1 MSLSKRLT
9 LHFVLHFILMLCF
22 ILLFILGSFV
32 FLSLLIL
39 ESEMKSDFSRVSEE
53 YLDLNITI
61 KNDKAVI
68 NENIKESIQK
78 KGGWLQVVDS
88 KGYVIGEYNTPK
100 ELPKRYSFTDILSMD
115 LNNFRIH
122 YWILEKENSSEV
134 TIIYGE
140 PLKSKQILNTLLR
153 SNSFPNI
160 NTDFKEYLVKND
172 AWIQIYDASGNVV
185 YSYHAPPNL
194 KFTYTEILSM
204 KKRPWNSKVDISSY
218 YFKEKDRIFLVGTYN
233 PYYSPD
239 HITDS
244 IISASFLKSF
254 LIVFGTLIVFAII
267 ISIWYGKK
275 FGKPLLYMMKWI
287 NNMSK
292 GNFMEPK
299 DKKGRVP
306 ILNKK
311 GSLHKR
317 YKIFKEVVH
326 SLYTLSK
333 TLQQN
338 EENQR
343 RMEKTRE
350 EWITGLSHDLK
361 TPLSSLYGFSAL
373 LASNQYQW
381 SSEEIM
387 EMGRIMKEKAVYMSE
402 LIEDLNLTYRL
413 KNNALPI
420 NKEKTDI
427 VSLIKEF
434 LSTFSTTTEAK
445 DKEIYFESAQDTIFL
460 EIDLKWFMRILDN
473 LLTNAVKHNKPGTKI
488 KVKVESNHQRTIISI
503 EDNGIGMDEETVK
516 NLFNRY
522 YRGGNTQDNDSGS
535 GLGMAIAHQLVVAH
549 GGEISVESQKHVG
562 TILKII
568 FYHTNDVQKTT

>member
-1 MSLSKRLT
+1 
-9 LHFVLHFILMLCF
+9 
-22 ILLFILGSFV
+22 
-32 FLSLLIL
+32 
-39 ESEMKSDFSRVSEE
+39 MK
-53 YLDLNITI
+53 
-61 KNDKAVI
+61 
-68 NENIKESIQK
+68 
-78 KGGWLQVVDS
+78 
-88 KGYVIGEYNTPK
+88 
-100 ELPKRYSFTDILSMD
+100 
-115 LNNFRIH
+115 
-122 YWILEKENSSEV
+122 
-134 TIIYGE
+134 
-140 PLKSKQILNTLLR
+140 
-153 SNSFPNI
+153 
-160 NTDFKEYLVKND
+160 
-172 AWIQIYDASGNVV
+172 
-185 YSYHAPPNL
+185 
-194 KFTYTEILSM
+194 
-204 KKRPWNSKVDISSY
+204 
-218 YFKEKDRIFLVGTYN
+218 
-233 PYYSPD
+233 
-239 HITDS
+239 
-244 IISASFLKSF
+244 
-254 LIVFGTLIVFAII
+254 
-267 ISIWYGKK
+267 
-275 FGKPLLYMMKWI
+275 
-287 NNMSK
+287 
-292 GNFMEPK
+292 
-299 DKKGRVP
+299 
-306 ILNKK
+306 
-311 GSLHKR
+311 
-317 YKIFKEVVH
+317 KEVVD

-473 LLTNAVKHNKPGTKI
+473 LLTNAVKYNKPGTKI

-549 GGEISVESQKHVG
+549 GGEIVVESQKHVG